1 MRRVEAAVVARTST
15 RNHQVRPM
23 CLSLLVV
30 LRSHVVF
37 LVLAAWVQARGP
49 LGCILLDVCLELACD
64 SDALAQL

>member
-37 LVLAAWVQARGP
+37 LVLAAWVQAR
-49 LGCILLDVCLELACD
+49 VF
-64 SDALAQL
+64 